1 MKALFLVLIIKD
13 VTRVKIDVMSINEA
27 LLESLFG
34 NFRLNLF
41 LNFRIGY
48 TRPTVVCLIYFYT
61 CIN

>member
-27 LLESLFG
+27 FLESLFG

-41 LNFRIGY
+41 LNFHE
-48 TRPTVVCLIYFYT
+48 FE
-61 CIN
+61 

>member
-41 LNFRIGY
+41 LNFHE
-48 TRPTVVCLIYFYT
+48 FE
-61 CIN
+61 